1 MIRQVVIVVGLW
13 LLSSRPGFAQA
24 TIGARG
30 YMTYGITTFAAADS
44 FEAVSG
50 KRTRSGW
57 GGGGT
62 VTNVWRDLFVDVAL
76 SSRTFEG
83 ERVFI
88 NSGTTYPLGIPMTVT
103 LRPLDL
109 AAGWRWRFTRGKV
122 SPYAGGGIS
131 FVSYKETSDFS
142 QTGDDVN
149 EQKAGALVVGGV
161 DVAIWKWIYVG
172 GDLRYRAVS
181 GVLGLGGV
189 SEVFG
194 NDQLG
199 GFAAALR
206 VSVGR

>member
-1 MIRQVVIVVGLW
+1 
-13 LLSSRPGFAQA
+13 
-24 TIGARG
+24 
-30 YMTYGITTFAAADS
+30 
-44 FEAVSG
+44 
-50 KRTRSGW
+50 
-57 GGGGT
+57 
-62 VTNVWRDLFVDVAL
+62 VWRDLFVDVAF
-76 SSRTFEG
+76 SSRKFEG

-88 NSGTTYPLGIPMTVT
+88 NSDRTYPLGIPMTVT

-109 AAGWRWRFTRGKV
+109 AAGWRWRLTRGKV

-142 QTGDDVN
+142 QAGDDVN
-149 EQKAGALVVGGV
+149 EQKAGALLVGGV
-161 DVAIWKWIYVG
+161 DVAVWKWIYVG

-189 SEVFG
+189 SGVFG
-194 NDQLG
+194 DDQLG

>member
-1 MIRQVVIVVGLW
+1 
-13 LLSSRPGFAQA
+13 
-24 TIGARG
+24 
-30 YMTYGITTFAAADS
+30 
-44 FEAVSG
+44 
-50 KRTRSGW
+50 
-57 GGGGT
+57 
-62 VTNVWRDLFVDVAL
+62 VWRDLFVDVAF
-76 SSRTFEG
+76 SSRKFEG

-88 NSGTTYPLGIPMTVT
+88 DGGTTYPLGIPMTVT

-109 AAGWRWRFTRGKV
+109 AAGWRFTRGKV

-131 FVSYKETSDFS
+131 FVSYKETSAFA
-142 QTGDDVN
+142 QPADDVN
-149 EQKAGALVVGGV
+149 EQKVGPLVVGGV